1 MKLKQVRVEE
11 VILNQLGQR
20 SIRLDAWAAD
30 ETGRQFSTE
39 MQNDTET
46 DDVRRR
52 SRYYQ
57 GRQSDSEIGEKFRSW
72 NPEDLSEYEQPE
84 RKAGAGGPSAV

>member
-30 ETGRQFSTE
+30 ETGR
-39 MQNDTET
+39 
-46 DDVRRR
+46 
-52 SRYYQ
+52 
-57 GRQSDSEIGEKFRSW
+57 
-72 NPEDLSEYEQPE
+72 
-84 RKAGAGGPSAV
+84 

>member
-20 SIRLDAWAAD
+20 SIRLDAWATD

-57 GRQSDSEIGEKFRSW
+57 G
-72 NPEDLSEYEQPE
+72 
-84 RKAGAGGPSAV
+84 